1 MNTLR
6 QRLAASAMVLATV
19 ACGGATGAQLGS
31 APTPT
36 PTVAPS
42 STPTPTPTAILASA
56 LSQSDARLGACI
68 NMANM
73 LEPPMEGDWGRAI
86 SETDFA
92 EIKAAGFSTVRVPVR
107 WSNHA
112 TDTAPYTID
121 PAFMAR
127 VEHVVG
133 LARTAGLKVI
143 LNVHHYEDP
152 AGNVFTDPAGQTAR
166 LAGLWKQIAAR
177 FAAQPD
183 NALWFELLN
192 EPHGNLTNANLVA
205 TLGPALAEV
214 RATNRTR
221 PVVIGGGS
229 WSGVGSLATLALP
242 NDAYLVV
249 TFHTYDPFNFTHQG
263 ATWVTPTPPMGT
275 TFGSA
280 ADLAELD
287 RNVQAVRNY
296 MTRTGRPVFMG
307 EFGANDP
314 IPVSQRANYYR
325 TLHDRYGAANVDGCV
340 WGYTNSFAFRD
351 QTTGVWKTELLQALG
366 L

>member
-1 MNTLR
+1 M
-6 QRLAASAMVLATV
+6 
-19 ACGGATGAQLGS
+19 ACGGATSGPVGA

-36 PTVAPS
+36 PTAA
-42 STPTPTPTAILASA
+42 PTPTPAPTPAPSLASA
-56 LSQSDARLGACI
+56 LSQSDARLGACV

-73 LEPPMEGDWGRAI
+73 LDAPNEGEWGRAI

-92 EIKAAGFSTVRVPVR
+92 EIKAAGFSTVRIPVR

-112 TDTAPYTID
+112 SYAAPYTIN

-143 LNVHHYEDP
+143 LNVHHYED
-152 AGNVFTDPAGQTAR
+152 AGGNIFADPAGQTAR
-166 LAGLWKQIAAR
+166 LAGLWQQIAAR
-177 FAAQPD
+177 FADQPD

-192 EPHGNLTNANLVA
+192 EPHDQLTNANLRA
-205 TLGPALAEV
+205 TLEPALAQV

-229 WSGVGSLATLALP
+229 WSGVPSLATLDLP

-249 TFHTYDPFNFTHQG
+249 TVHTYDPFNFTHQG
-263 ATWVTPTPPMGT
+263 ADWLTPPMPMGVA
-275 TFGSA
+275 FGSTD
-280 ADLAELD
+280 DLAYLAS
-287 RNVQAVRNY
+287 NVAAVRDY
-296 MTRTGRPVFMG
+296 TTRTGRPVFVG
-307 EFGANDP
+307 EYGANDP
-314 IPVSQRANYYR
+314 ISLPERATYYR
-325 TLHDRYGAANVDGCV
+325 TLHDAYGAASVDGCV

-351 QTTGVWKTELLQALG
+351 QATGVWKTELLRALG

>member
-1 MNTLR
+1 
-6 QRLAASAMVLATV
+6 
-19 ACGGATGAQLGS
+19 
-31 APTPT
+31 
-36 PTVAPS
+36 
-42 STPTPTPTAILASA
+42 
-56 LSQSDARLGACI
+56 
-68 NMANM
+68 MANM
-73 LEPPMEGDWGRAI
+73 LEPPNEGDWGRAI
-86 SETDFA
+86 NATDFA
-92 EIKAAGFSTVRVPVR
+92 DIKAAGFSTVRIPVR

-112 TDTAPYTID
+112 SYAAPYTID

-127 VEHVVG
+127 VEQVVG

-143 LNVHHYEDP
+143 LNVHHYED
-152 AGNVFTDPAGQTAR
+152 AGGNVFTDPAGQTAR

-177 FAAQPD
+177 FASQPD
-183 NALWFELLN
+183 SALWFELLN
-192 EPHGNLTNANLVA
+192 EPHDQLTNANLVA

-263 ATWVTPTPPMGT
+263 ATWITPTPPMGT

-280 ADLAELD
+280 SDLAEVD
-287 RNVQAVRNY
+287 RNVQAVRDY
-296 MTRTGRPVFMG
+296 MTRTGRPVFLG

-314 IPVSQRANYYR
+314 IAVPERAAYYR

-351 QTTGVWKTELLQALG
+351 PVTGVWKAELLRALG